1 MRLARGPFWL
11 GSISKLT
18 RSPPASESKF
28 TLESRPVRWK
38 KYSRPS
44 SAAMKP
50 NPRSDTSF
58 LMVPVGIYHSSS
70 RKLVTNA
77 RPFREEFDDR
87 SAHRPPPGDA
97 SSLPRAPAGSS
108 QSQKRHADQRRRR
121 SSDLQRRR
129 APFTQLPHAPHRDR
143 DNRGLAHGR
152 HHGQRRDIESEQNQQ
167 VAAPHEQPYDRSLR
181 DRGSFRT
188 GARWA
193 DAQPACKRQRHC
205 HKKSKHCHEHP
216 AVQPGNRQ
224 PDSDSVDGRV

>member
-18 RSPPASESKF
+18 RSPPARESKL

-77 RPFREEFDDR
+77 RPFREDFDDR
-87 SAHRPPPGDA
+87 SAHRPPQATLLAYHAVPA
-97 SSLPRAPAGSS
+97 APSEG
-108 QSQKRHADQRRRR
+108 QEGHPHQRRRR
-121 SSDLQRRR
+121 SRDLERRGL
-129 APFTQLPHAPHRDR
+129 PLTQLPHAPHRDG
-143 DNRGLAHGR
+143 DNRGLAHR
-152 HHGQRRDIESEQNQQ
+152 RDHRQRRD
-167 VAAPHEQPYDRSLR
+167 V
-181 DRGSFRT
+181 
-188 GARWA
+188 
-193 DAQPACKRQRHC
+193 
-205 HKKSKHCHEHP
+205 
-216 AVQPGNRQ
+216 
-224 PDSDSVDGRV
+224 